1 MLSVIIPV
9 FNEEASIIGLIERVR
24 SVPLTKEIIVVDDC
38 SQDRTPELLRT
49 IPDIKLLTHSRNQ
62 GKGAAI
68 RTGLKYAQGKFVII
82 QDADFEYD
90 PNDYPRL
97 IAPFAD
103 KSVGAVF
110 GSRFR
115 GRGKFLIP
123 SLLANIFLSFLTN
136 ALYGSKITDM
146 ETCYKVIRR
155 SLFQKL
161 ALVAN
166 RFEIEPEITAKLL
179 RCRFRIVEVPIHYAG
194 RTKGK
199 KIGWRDGVAAIKS
212 LIKWYVR

>member
-24 SVPLTKEIIVVDDC
+24 NVPLTKEIIIVDDC
-38 SQDRTPELLRT
+38 SQDLTPELLRT
-49 IPDIKLLTHSRNQ
+49 IPGIKLLTHSRNQ

-115 GRGKFLIP
+115 GRSKFLIP
-123 SLLANIFLSFLTN
+123 SLLANIFLTFLTN

-155 SLFQKL
+155 SLLQKL

-179 RCRFRIVEVPIHYAG
+179 RYRFRIVEVPIHYAA
-194 RTKGK
+194 RREGK
-199 KIGWRDGVAAIKS
+199 KIGWRDGIAAIKA

>member
-9 FNEEASIIGLIERVR
+9 FNEETSIIGLIEKVQ

-49 IPDIKLLTHSRNQ
+49 IPGIKLFTHSRNR

-68 RTGLKYAQGKFVII
+68 RTGLKYAEGKFVII
-82 QDADFEYD
+82 QDADYEYD

-97 IAPFAD
+97 LAPFAD

-115 GRGKFLIP
+115 GQGKFLLH
-123 SLLANIFLSFLTN
+123 SLLANIFLTFLTN
-136 ALYGSKITDM
+136 ALFGSKITDM

-155 SLFQKL
+155 SLLQKL

-166 RFEIEPEITAKLL
+166 QFEIEPEITAKIL
-179 RCRFRIVEVPIHYAG
+179 RYQVRIVEVPIHYAA
-194 RTKGK
+194 RMKGK